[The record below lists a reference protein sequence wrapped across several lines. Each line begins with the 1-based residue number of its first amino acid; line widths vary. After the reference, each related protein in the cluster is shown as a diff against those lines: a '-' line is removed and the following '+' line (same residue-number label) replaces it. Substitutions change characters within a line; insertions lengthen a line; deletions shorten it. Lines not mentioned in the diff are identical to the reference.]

1 MVRTDAGEPLS
12 PEAVIPA
19 PQEVHDVRASKGTAA
34 PRSWTGCGND
44 PVVGAAGRAR
54 AQESDAAALDAL
66 LAPIAL
72 YPDALLAQV
81 LTASTSPDQVKE
93 FNTWLKEQTSTGS
106 ELQQAAT
113 DAGYDAS
120 FASLALFPEVVSTLA
135 SNTDWTK
142 EVGTAY
148 LSKPEDVMASIQ
160 RLRDKAHDA
169 GNLKTNEQQTVTVE
183 GSGSSQ
189 TIVVQPTNPQVVYV
203 PTYDPQTAYAPPPPQ
218 SSGNTAMAAIIGF
231 AAGIAIGAAIDDD
244 PYYYG
249 PHGWGAWGMGWGGG
263 GAVVYGGS
271 AWVVP
276 RGRYPY
282 VRPVP
287 AYRPN
292 RTVVAPRRTNVNV
305 NVNRNKVNVGNQ
317 VNVGNTNVGSGNKN
331 RGSQAKANQNR
342 ANQNVSKGSVDR
354 SPNAGD
360 RASTTSKAKSTTAK
374 SKTTSS
380 SATHARAP
388 ERGHAAPAKATAP
401 KKAEKHDGDG
411 RVSGTDRARRRTATG
426 ASRRC
431 RRARA
436 RARSVPRDTM
446 TSVSRGGLICDTR
459 HGAGPRSWQAPSR
472 WHRVPGRSEPTA
484 QTRVRHA

>member
-1 MVRTDAGEPLS
+1 MAAHRMLQRLGHGVV
-12 PEAVIPA
+12 AVLLVLAA
-19 PQEVHDVRASKGTAA
+19 PQ
-34 PRSWTGCGND
+34 
-44 PVVGAAGRAR
+44 GAH
-54 AQESDAAALDAL
+54 AQDDAAAMDAL

-72 YPDALLAQV
+72 YHDALLAQV

-93 FNTWLKEQTSTGS
+93 FDTWLKQQTLTGS

-142 EVGTAY
+142 ELGTAY

-183 GSGSSQ
+183 GSGSTQ
-189 TIVVQPTNPQVVYV
+189 TIIVQPTNPQVVYV

-218 SSGNTAMAAIIGF
+218 SSGNPAMAALIGF
-231 AAGIAIGAAIDDD
+231 AAGIAIGAAIDND

-249 PHGWGAWGMGWGGG
+249 PTGWGAWGMGG

-287 AYRPN
+287 AYRPS

-331 RGSQAKANQNR
+331 RAQ
-342 ANQNVSKGSVDR
+342 QNVSKGSVDR
-354 SPNAGD
+354 TPDA
-360 RASTTSKAKSTTAK
+360 ASRSTAKAKTPTTANRTTSGTSATKARTPERGHSAATTAK
-374 SKTTSS
+374 SSTNKASKASTNKASKSTAMGGYASGS
-380 SATHARAP
+380 QTK
-388 ERGHAAPAKATAP
+388 AA
-401 KKAEKHDGDG
+401 
-411 RVSGTDRARRRTATG
+411 S
-426 ASRRC
+426 
-431 RRARA
+431 
-436 RARSVPRDTM
+436 
-446 TSVSRGGLICDTR
+446 SRGKAST
-459 HGAGPRSWQAPSR
+459 SKSK
-472 WHRVPGRSEPTA
+472 S
-484 QTRVRHA
+484 HAKRAA